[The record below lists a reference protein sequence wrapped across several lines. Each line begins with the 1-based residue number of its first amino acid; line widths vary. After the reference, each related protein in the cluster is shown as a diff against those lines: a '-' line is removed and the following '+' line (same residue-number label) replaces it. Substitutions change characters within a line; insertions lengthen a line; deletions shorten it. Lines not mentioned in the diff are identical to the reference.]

1 MTAGLSGSGRNS
13 FQELAASDGFNLS
26 GSANMNSQETQHF
39 ISTGKEGKRMVS
51 LDAFS
56 PDQTRQYAQKL
67 FKLRVNGWGDE
78 TNALNECARV
88 TSMTPLSF
96 KRLMA
101 GKTKDPSVGVFGRV
115 RAAYL
120 DFCARKVM
128 ELQNEIEL
136 ERARFGDEP
145 FDDLVAE
152 AAALA
157 AKIQAKRE
165 GR

>member
-1 MTAGLSGSGRNS
+1 
-13 FQELAASDGFNLS
+13 
-26 GSANMNSQETQHF
+26 
-39 ISTGKEGKRMVS
+39 MVS
-51 LDAFS
+51 VDAFS
-56 PDQTRQYAQKL
+56 PDQTRQYAEKL
-67 FKLRVNGWGDE
+67 FKLRVKGWGDE
-78 TNALNECARV
+78 MNALIECARL
-88 TSMTPLSF
+88 TNMSPLSF

-128 ELQNEIEL
+128 ELQNEIER
-136 ERARFGDEP
+136 ERVRFGDEP